1 MMDMFETA
9 FFYGDYSSLPTSDE
23 LFENVEATNVPLE
36 IVD

>member
-1 MMDMFETA
+1 MDMFEMA

-23 LFENVEATNVPLE
+23 LFESIGGINVPLE